1 MSGKLGA
8 ARIESISEAS
18 SAPVE
23 SRFAPSTVSTFT
35 TNFVIVTVD
44 KCYVKIAHITLKLK
58 VENLSIRPLL
68 IRYISSGEFG
78 AVEAGWRSEGK
89 ISGNVGRR

>member
-8 ARIESISEAS
+8 ARIESISEVS
-18 SAPVE
+18 SAPFE

-44 KCYVKIAHITLKLK
+44 KCYVKIAHITVKLK
-58 VENLSIRPLL
+58 EQNLSIRPLL
-68 IRYISSGEFG
+68 IRYISSGELR
-78 AVEAGWRSEGK
+78 AVEHGWCSEAK
-89 ISGNVGRR
+89 ISGND

>member
-1 MSGKLGA
+1 M
-8 ARIESISEAS
+8 RIESISEAS
-18 SAPVE
+18 SAPFE

-58 VENLSIRPLL
+58 VQNLSIRPLR
-68 IRYISSGEFG
+68 IRYIEEIATRRVCANPGG
-78 AVEAGWRSEGK
+78 ATDQ
-89 ISGNVGRR
+89 I

>member
-1 MSGKLGA
+1 MSGRLGA

-18 SAPVE
+18 SAPFE

-58 VENLSIRPLL
+58 VQNLSIRPLL